1 MSVRPCEPWTI
12 INDASITPSPS
23 RDRDNG
29 LKTQPGIKHSRRG
42 GCNPKPP
49 RTSRSPRPSGLGGG
63 QLLALT
69 FLLLLLLNSS
79 VLAQETGGDVDWL
92 PDGKLSYTYIWP
104 GGPPERWSLPGRSL
118 YELTLS
124 VEEKVYLD
132 FKFTYIV
139 GQDAEIHV
147 LILNK
152 MPIGILAEGG
162 QVKGWLHQFDFVSPP
177 TSNIGKMEPIRE
189 GPAVGAGYEWHQTIK
204 KGDRLVITGRLV
216 MVNETAVDLTAYGLA
231 LKFGPAQQVLTQFG
245 DSYLPVADAIRS
257 GDQQT
262 LIPSIDTWL
271 TFGIPLKKS
280 TIDMIKTVKQLEIL
294 QHDLKTAQDTIK
306 SLQTEKATLQDK
318 VSSLEKEN
326 NALKTQVASLQSE
339 VSSKQSKIESL
350 ESQLTQTQTIL
361 YGATAAAVVLAVV
374 AIVLAARKRR

>member
-1 MSVRPCEPWTI
+1 MLIKEKKVNTI
-12 INDASITPSPS
+12 MEGKN
-23 RDRDNG
+23 
-29 LKTQPGIKHSRRG
+29 L
-42 GCNPKPP
+42 
-49 RTSRSPRPSGLGGG
+49 LY
-63 QLLALT
+63 LLALP

-79 VLAQETGGDVDWL
+79 VSAQETGGDVDWL

-162 QVKGWLHQFDFVSPP
+162 DVKGWLHQFDFVSPP

-189 GPAVGAGYEWHQTIK
+189 GPAVGAGYEWRQTIRK
-204 KGDRLVITGRLV
+204 DDRLVITGRLV
-216 MVNETAVDLTAYGLA
+216 MVNETAVDLTAYGLV
-231 LKFGPAQQVLTQFG
+231 LKFTQFSAS
-245 DSYLPVADAIRS
+245 SYLPVADAIRS

-262 LIPSIDTWL
+262 LIPSMDTWFA
-271 TFGIPLKKS
+271 FGIPLKKS
-280 TIDMIKTVKQLEIL
+280 TIDMIRTVKQLEASSAQERARL
-294 QHDLKTAQDTIK
+294 QEQISDLQEKLSSTQEQLETLQRDLKTAQDTIK
-306 SLQTEKATLQDK
+306 SLQTEKAALQDRA
-318 VSSLEKEN
+318 SSLEKEN
-326 NALKTQVASLQSE
+326 SALKTQVASLQSE
-339 VSSKQSKIESL
+339 ASSKQSKIESL
-350 ESQLTQTQTIL
+350 ESQLTQTQTML
-361 YGATAAAVVLAVV
+361 YGTAAAAVVLAVV
-374 AIVLAARKRR
+374 AVVLAARKRR